1 VTPNR
6 FRRSLLR
13 NACASVALCAA
24 AGTLLMPISALAAPA
39 KGGTANLAMVGEILS
54 LDPMLTSSILTA
66 TITQHIYEPLFTFDS
81 KWDIAPMLAEALPN
95 ISKDGRVYTIALRH
109 GVKFHNGKEMKSD
122 DVVASLKRWMEM
134 APRGKT
140 IAAELNSMEAKGPYT
155 VVISL
160 KQPYA
165 PLLAQLALPSG
176 LAGIMPKEVIAN
188 PLKEYIGTGPYKFKE
203 RKPDQYLLLVRFDD
217 YSARKEPAD
226 GYGGKREALLDELRF
241 VPVPNANTRVEGVLS
256 GQYQFADLLPV
267 EAYKR
272 LVSKP
277 NVTPIITP
285 QYGYPYLVLNT
296 KQGVMANL
304 GVRQAFQDALSD
316 TEMMT
321 AAYGDKRFFD
331 LEANHYPQGSPFYST
346 AGAEHYNQGNAKK
359 AAAELAA
366 AKYNGAPIRLLTS
379 QQYDFHYRIALVMAE
394 NLKQAGFKVDL
405 QVVDWATLL
414 QRRNDPALWDVYVTH
429 ATFLPE
435 PMLLPP
441 QLGNDAPG
449 WWQTPAKEAALTA
462 FNTETDPVKRGAL
475 WAQVQNVVYTEV
487 PYMRLGNFNT
497 LTAKSSNL
505 EGYMPSEW
513 PSFWNVSL
521 KK

>member
-1 VTPNR
+1 ML
-6 FRRSLLR
+6 RSVCASAALCVAGVLSVPI
-13 NACASVALCAA
+13 ASVA
-24 AGTLLMPISALAAPA
+24 APA
-39 KGGTANLAMVGEILS
+39 RGGVANLAMVGEILS
-54 LDPMLTSSILTA
+54 LDPMLTSSALGG

-81 KWDIAPMLAEALPN
+81 KWNLAPMLAETLPN
-95 ISKDGRVYTIALRH
+95 ISKDGLVYTIALRH

-140 IAAELNSMEAKGPYT
+140 LAAELKAIEAKGPYT

-160 KQPYA
+160 KHPYA
-165 PLLAQLALPSG
+165 PLLSQLALPAG

-188 PLKEYIGTGPYKFKE
+188 PLTQFIGTGPYKFKE
-203 RKPDQYLLLVRFDD
+203 RKPDQYLLLLRFDD

-226 GYGGKREALLDELRF
+226 GYAGKREAVLDELRF
-241 VPVPNANTRVEGVLS
+241 VPVPNANTRVEGALS
-256 GQYQFADLLPV
+256 GQYDFADLLPV

-272 LVSKP
+272 LVNKP
-277 NVTPIITP
+277 TVAPIITTP
-285 QYGYPYLVLNT
+285 FGYPYLVFNT

-304 GVRQAFQDALSD
+304 GVRQAFQEALSN
-316 TEMMT
+316 TEIMT
-321 AAYGDKRFFD
+321 ATYGDKRFFS
-331 LEANHYPQGSPFYST
+331 LEANHYPKGSLFYSM

-359 AAAELAA
+359 AAAMLAA

-379 QQYDFHYRIALVMAE
+379 QQYDFQYRIALVLAE
-394 NLKQAGFKVDL
+394 NLKQAGFKVDM
-405 QVVDWATLL
+405 QVVDWSTLL

-449 WWQTPAKEAALTA
+449 WWQTPAKTAALSA
-462 FNTETDPVKRGAL
+462 FNSEIDPVKRGAL
-475 WAQVQNVVYTEV
+475 WGQVQSVVYNEV
-487 PYMRLGNFNT
+487 PYMRLGSFNT
-497 LTAKSSNL
+497 LTAKSSRL
-505 EGYMPSEW
+505 VGYEPMEW
-513 PSFWNVSL
+513 PFFWNVGL

>member
-1 VTPNR
+1 
-6 FRRSLLR
+6 
-13 NACASVALCAA
+13 
-24 AGTLLMPISALAAPA
+24 
-39 KGGTANLAMVGEILS
+39 
-54 LDPMLTSSILTA
+54 
-66 TITQHIYEPLFTFDS
+66 
-81 KWDIAPMLAEALPN
+81 
-95 ISKDGRVYTIALRH
+95 
-109 GVKFHNGKEMKSD
+109 
-122 DVVASLKRWMEM
+122 
-134 APRGKT
+134 
-140 IAAELNSMEAKGPYT
+140 
-155 VVISL
+155 
-160 KQPYA
+160 
-165 PLLAQLALPSG
+165 
-176 LAGIMPKEVIAN
+176 
-188 PLKEYIGTGPYKFKE
+188 
-203 RKPDQYLLLVRFDD
+203 
-217 YSARKEPAD
+217 
-226 GYGGKREALLDELRF
+226 
-241 VPVPNANTRVEGVLS
+241 
-256 GQYQFADLLPV
+256 
-267 EAYKR
+267 
-272 LVSKP
+272 
-277 NVTPIITP
+277 VTPIITP

-304 GVRQAFQDALSD
+304 GVRHAFQDALSN

-321 AAYGDKRFFD
+321 AGYGDKRFFS
-331 LEANHYPQGSPFYST
+331 LEANHYPKGSPFYST

-366 AKYNGAPIRLLTS
+366 AKYTGAPIRLLTS

-429 ATFLPE
+429 ATFVPE

-441 QLGNDAPG
+441 QLGDNAPG
-449 WWQTPAKEAALTA
+449 WWKTPAKEAALTA

-475 WAQVQNVVYTEV
+475 WGQVQSVVYTEV

-497 LTAKSSNL
+497 LTAKSSKL